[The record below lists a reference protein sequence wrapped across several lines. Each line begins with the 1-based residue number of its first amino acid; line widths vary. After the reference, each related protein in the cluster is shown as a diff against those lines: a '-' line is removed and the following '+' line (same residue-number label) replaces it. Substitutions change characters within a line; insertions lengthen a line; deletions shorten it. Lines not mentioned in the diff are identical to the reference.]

1 MVCSHGLLCAGMAE
15 VLQAAEFSG
24 WLQQLGDANEVARIV
39 GGDKRTQQRDIKP
52 AQKIAETL

>member
-1 MVCSHGLLCAGMAE
+1 MAE

>member
-1 MVCSHGLLCAGMAE
+1 MAE

-24 WLQQLGDANEVARIV
+24 WLQKLGDADAVARIA